1 MIDKV
6 DFVVDERA
14 EKAGYHKMTTIIDVT
29 LNDGRVIHGEADF
42 GKGSPANPMSYE
54 EVAHKFRDN
63 AAHARLSRSAADE
76 VDALVRDLELQP
88 SLERLMSLVAKA
100 G

>member
-1 MIDKV
+1 MIDRI
-6 DFVVDERA
+6 DFVVDEKA

-42 GKGSPANPMSYE
+42 GKGSPANPMTYE
-54 EVAHKFRDN
+54 EVAEKFREN
-63 AAHARLSRSAADE
+63 ADHGRLPRAAADE
-76 VDALVRDLELQP
+76 VVALVRDLEKQP
-88 SLERLMSLVAKA
+88 SIERLMALVARA

>member
-1 MIDKV
+1 
-6 DFVVDERA
+6 
-14 EKAGYHKMTTIIDVT
+14 

-54 EVAHKFRDN
+54 EVADKFRDN
-63 AAHARLSRSAADE
+63 AAHARLARAAADE
-76 VDALVRDLELQP
+76 VVSLVRDLESQP
-88 SLERLMSLVAKA
+88 SLERLMALVAKA